1 MFKKTLFIS
10 DKTIHESFIHHG
22 WQEKEKSF
30 ILSAYLPKINL
41 SLGLTFCPDNN
52 LPYSSDYFIFL
63 SPNFYIMKHTKYFLV
78 PMLFFVSSLVAVAQE
93 AGNTGNMDS
102 QEFVNEAASGS
113 MMEVALGEMAS
124 QKASSEEVKSFGQ
137 KMVEDHSKANEELKQ
152 IAESNSLTVPE
163 TMMDKQQ
170 KMVDKLS
177 ELSGEEF
184 DKEYMKTMLKD
195 HKKDI
200 KKFEKAASNADN
212 AEIQSWARKTLD
224 VLEQHHQLAE
234 ETQQTVEASAN

>member
-1 MFKKTLFIS
+1 
-10 DKTIHESFIHHG
+10 
-22 WQEKEKSF
+22 
-30 ILSAYLPKINL
+30 
-41 SLGLTFCPDNN
+41 
-52 LPYSSDYFIFL
+52 
-63 SPNFYIMKHTKYFLV
+63 MKNTKYFLV

-184 DKEYMKTMLKD
+184 DKEYMKAMLKD